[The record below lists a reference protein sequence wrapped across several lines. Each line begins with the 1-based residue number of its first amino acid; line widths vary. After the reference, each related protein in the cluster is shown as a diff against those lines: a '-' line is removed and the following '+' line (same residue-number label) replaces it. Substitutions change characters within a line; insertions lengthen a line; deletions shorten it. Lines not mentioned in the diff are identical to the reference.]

1 MFALLALY
9 ATPFSMEFNNENP
22 LAMLHHRY
30 RDVIYGSH
38 RGCSGPTSAA
48 EHMQAAEKPT
58 VSCPGED
65 FTTFFKKF
73 SNDVNIQR
81 AFTKYPLRIK
91 ELDLSAAPEVKK
103 VVKHLRGDQVHFPV
117 FPLKAERESKS
128 IEIMDDLNSEKVLYQ
143 PGKDYLMAYKFV
155 NDSCWYLSSIENQ
168 SLTRGD
174 VKLHWLDNIF
184 PALDDCIPYHFYLDS
199 QSKRTSNRILERK
212 GYSPY
217 KVDEE
222 VARYKVHEKF
232 MGLDATEIAIP
243 SNTYAIHMIT
253 VPVNVKRFA
262 AAIKKTTGY
271 QLAIAAP
278 GFNPQ
283 SGVAY
288 LVEEGKNK
296 SSFVCITSD
305 EGGF

>member
-1 MFALLALY
+1 MKMPWRFIITAIALLCVAHTV
-9 ATPFSMEFNNENP
+9 AAVAP
-22 LAMLHHRY
+22 A
-30 RDVIYGSH
+30 
-38 RGCSGPTSAA
+38 SAA
-48 EHMQAAEKPT
+48 EHVQAAAKPT

-103 VVKHLRGDQVHFPV
+103 VVKHLRSDQVHFPV
-117 FPLKAERESKS
+117 FPLKAERERKS
-128 IEIMDDLNSEKVLYQ
+128 LDIINGTGRYLNENRKIILIQ
-143 PGKDYLMAYKFV
+143 PNTDYLMLYEFV
-155 NDSCWYLSSIENQ
+155 KNDCWYLSSTDNRSFTGGQQE
-168 SLTRGD
+168 
-174 VKLHWLDNIF
+174 LHWLDNIY
-184 PALDDCIPYHFYLDS
+184 PSMDDCTPYHFYFETE
-199 QSKRTSNRILERK
+199 SKRTSNRILERK

-253 VPVNVKRFA
+253 VPVKVKRFA

-271 QLAIAAP
+271 QLTIAAP

>member
-1 MFALLALY
+1 MTAGICHPPIIAHSLVANKNYTGWIIFIHLWMTALHIIFIL
-9 ATPFSMEFNNENP
+9 
-22 LAMLHHRY
+22 
-30 RDVIYGSH
+30 
-38 RGCSGPTSAA
+38 
-48 EHMQAAEKPT
+48 EK
-58 VSCPGED
+58 E
-65 FTTFFKKF
+65 
-73 SNDVNIQR
+73 
-81 AFTKYPLRIK
+81 
-91 ELDLSAAPEVKK
+91 
-103 VVKHLRGDQVHFPV
+103 
-117 FPLKAERESKS
+117 
-128 IEIMDDLNSEKVLYQ
+128 
-143 PGKDYLMAYKFV
+143 
-155 NDSCWYLSSIENQ
+155 
-168 SLTRGD
+168 
-174 VKLHWLDNIF
+174 
-184 PALDDCIPYHFYLDS
+184 
-199 QSKRTSNRILERK
+199 SKRTSNRILERK
-212 GYSPY
+212 GYYPY

-222 VARYKVHEKF
+222 VARYKLHEKF

-253 VPVNVKRFA
+253 VPVNVKRLA